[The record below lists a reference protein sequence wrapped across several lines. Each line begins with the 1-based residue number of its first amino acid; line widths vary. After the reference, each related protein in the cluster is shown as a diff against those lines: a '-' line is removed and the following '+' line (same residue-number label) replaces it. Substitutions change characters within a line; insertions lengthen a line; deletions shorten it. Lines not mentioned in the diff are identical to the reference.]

1 MLFRSEDS
9 AREVEIAAERGY
21 RGLKCK
27 ARAFY
32 DVVEQAEAMQQVA
45 PPDFRVEFDFNG
57 ALISVE
63 KALPVL
69 RALEKIPVVKGVEEP
84 IFAYDMEGWR
94 RLHREIRIPFYLH
107 GVSTIFDGHWKP
119 VQIPINTPSGVNIC
133 TRWFS
138 RSHT

>member
-1 MLFRSEDS
+1 MR
-9 AREVEIAAERGY
+9 RIRGY

-32 DVVEQAEAMQQVA
+32 DVVECARTIQDAA

-57 ALISVE
+57 ALICVE

-69 RALEKIPVVKGVEEP
+69 RELEKIPVVKGVEEP
-84 IFAYDMEGWR
+84 IFAYDIDGWR

-107 GVSTIFDGHWKP
+107 GVRVLSEGRVPAAVRAVD
-119 VQIPINTPSGVNIC
+119 
-133 TRWFS
+133 RAS
-138 RSHT
+138 RRRLRRRVMQPRVRP